1 MTAINEILLP
11 VLLFVIYF
19 SLAIQF
25 LQQQPPTAT
34 ISDRPNAIE
43 EQVNPVLEIIQ
54 ARVPVNDPVNAVM
67 SRDRLETQ
75 SLANLK
81 AIAAELCI
89 IYGLTTAIYTTITC
103 ACMYSVAI
111 PTGAIFTRKSNYF
124 KKIEQICVR
133 SGSPIRIRMWKR
145 HFCCRSNH
153 GYFSP
158 AWFLPRPSF
167 RSYEDD
173 YYTTPP
179 A

>member
-1 MTAINEILLP
+1 MIASLDEREVHHKKMTAINEILLP

-81 AIAAELCI
+81 AFA
-89 IYGLTTAIYTTITC
+89 
-103 ACMYSVAI
+103 
-111 PTGAIFTRKSNYF
+111 
-124 KKIEQICVR
+124 
-133 SGSPIRIRMWKR
+133 
-145 HFCCRSNH
+145 
-153 GYFSP
+153 
-158 AWFLPRPSF
+158 
-167 RSYEDD
+167 
-173 YYTTPP
+173 
-179 A
+179 